1 MRRRTLVAAA
11 PALLMLMLAAL
22 ACNCGTLTRLTEF
35 RATLQAVD
43 ATVETVGGEY
53 GPTIESQLT
62 SIGPTI
68 AAASTML
75 VEQATQRGPELNATL
90 TAAVATVD
98 ALLNSEAR
106 ATFDVQ
112 MTNFA
117 ATSEATFG
125 GTGRIELTPPPP
137 GGDTGGELPEATP
150 PGGEN
155 PAMPLV
161 EWLDFGE
168 SRTVEYGDTNIEH
181 SWLFEGN
188 PGQAVTV
195 VVESGDAQPTVSIIS
210 PAGQVIDEQNITEDS
225 KVTVTTTLPEG
236 GGIFTARVTLSAPG
250 QYTITLR

>member
-1 MRRRTLVAAA
+1 MRRRSIVFAA

-22 ACNCGTLTRLTEF
+22 ACNCGSLTRLTQI
-35 RATLQAVD
+35 RATFQAAD
-43 ATVETVGGEY
+43 ATVESVEGEY
-53 GPTIESQLT
+53 GPTIRAQLT
-62 SIGPTI
+62 SLGPTI

-75 VEQATQRGPELNATL
+75 IEQATQRGPELNATL

-98 ALLNSEAR
+98 ALLNSEGR
-106 ATFDVQ
+106 ATFDAQ
-112 MTNFA
+112 MTNLA
-117 ATSEATFG
+117 ATSEAAFG
-125 GTGRIELTPPPP
+125 DSGVIEITPPP
-137 GGDTGGELPEATP
+137 GSDNSGELPAATP

-168 SRTVEYGDTNIEH
+168 SRTVEYSDTNMEH

-188 PGQAVTV
+188 AGQNVTV
-195 VVESGDAQPTVSIIS
+195 VVESSDAQPTVSIIS
-210 PAGQVIDEQNITEDS
+210 PAGDVIDEQNITEES
-225 KVTVTTTLPEG
+225 TVTVTATLTEG